1 MLLMLLACGA
11 TVEAAAAK
19 AGISKSTAKR
29 RLADP
34 KFQRRLKEI
43 KSEMVQRM
51 ADALTA
57 AGMESVKNL
66 VQFRQSPAP
75 YAVRFASAKTVIELG
90 IKVREVAS
98 FEERLAALEQ
108 QMTLNNTT

>member
-66 VQFRQSPAP
+66 VQFQQSPAP